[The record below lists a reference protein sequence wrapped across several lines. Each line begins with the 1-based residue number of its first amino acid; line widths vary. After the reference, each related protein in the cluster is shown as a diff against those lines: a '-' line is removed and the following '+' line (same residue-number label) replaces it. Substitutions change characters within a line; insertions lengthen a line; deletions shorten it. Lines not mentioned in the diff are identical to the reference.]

1 MLKIAVI
8 TGSTREGRVNRDVA
22 DYVVKVANE
31 FTQEAEFEL
40 VDILEYDLPD
50 FNSAPPLMLNKQ
62 YDDPKITKWSEK
74 IEEFDGYIFVTP
86 EYNKNTSPAL
96 LNAICLLGGEWTDK
110 AASIVGYGSTDGI
123 TAIQVL
129 RITLSN
135 LGLAVQ
141 GKFANFNIF
150 TDWQNGEFKPQEY
163 REATVELMVAGLVKW
178 AKAIKTI
185 R

>member
-8 TGSTREGRVNRDVA
+8 TGSTRDGRVNLGVA
-22 DYVVKVANE
+22 DYIVKIANE
-31 FTQEAEFEL
+31 FSEEAEFEL
-40 VDILEYDLPD
+40 VDILEYDLPA
-50 FNSAPPLMLNKQ
+50 FNSAPPRMLNKH
-62 YDDPKITKWSEK
+62 YDDPRITKWSEK

-96 LNAICLLGGEWTDK
+96 LNAISLIGEEWTDK

-141 GKFANFNIF
+141 GSFANFNIF
-150 TDWQNGEFKPQEY
+150 TDWQNGEFKLQEY
-163 REATVELMVAGLVKW
+163 RKATVERMLAGLVKW
-178 AKAIKTI
+178 AKAMKTI

>member
-1 MLKIAVI
+1 MFKIAVI
-8 TGSTREGRVNRDVA
+8 TGSTRDGRVNLGVA
-22 DYVVKVANE
+22 DYIVKVANE
-31 FTQEAEFEL
+31 FTQEAKFEL
-40 VDILEYDLPD
+40 VDILEYDLPT
-50 FNSAPPLMLNKQ
+50 FNSAPPQMLNKQ

-96 LNAICLLGGEWTDK
+96 LNAISLIGGEWTDK
-110 AASIVGYGSTDGI
+110 AASVVGYGSTDGI

-129 RITLSN
+129 RITLSS

-141 GKFANFNIF
+141 GSFANFNLF
-150 TDWQNGEFKPQEY
+150 TDWQNDEFKPQEY
-163 REATVELMVAGLVKW
+163 RKATVERMIAGLVKW
-178 AKAIKTI
+178 AKAMKTI